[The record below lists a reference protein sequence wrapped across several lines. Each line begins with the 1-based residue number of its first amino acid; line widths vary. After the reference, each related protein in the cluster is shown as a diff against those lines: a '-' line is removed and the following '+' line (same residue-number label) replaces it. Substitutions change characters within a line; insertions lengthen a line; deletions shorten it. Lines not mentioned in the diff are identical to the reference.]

1 MNNKMITT
9 IAGIICLVSLLMLV
23 PGSMIV
29 DKIWNKN
36 NPVNAYVLAVSGE
49 QINTVQHKHSSTLES
64 RYWIQIRSVDTRL
77 TGSFYVEN
85 PFVADSYR
93 QLIGYGPHILPDDV
107 SIRQAVKHNSPY
119 LFGYLIVGFI
129 IFIISLIV
137 FIWSI

>member
-1 MNNKMITT
+1 MNKKTLT
-9 IAGIICLVSLLMLV
+9 AVSAIICIISAVLLV
-23 PGSMIV
+23 PGSMIA
-29 DKIWNKN
+29 DKIWHKN

-49 QINTVQHKHSSTLES
+49 QINTVQHKHSATLES

-93 QLIGYGPHILPDDV
+93 QLIGSGPHILPNDV
-107 SIRQAVKHNSPY
+107 SISSAVEHNNPY
-119 LFGYLIVGFI
+119 LIKFVVVVLV
-129 IFIISLIV
+129 IFIISLFV